1 MRKRKSFITSPKSG
15 TNNST
20 DCMVTVVLL
29 CEKAAHR
36 MKSYG
41 PTPLAKLGQL
51 RLIDLQMASISRVFK
66 NFEVV
71 VCGGF
76 EAEKIVKHLRD
87 NYQNISIRF
96 VENQLYA
103 HSNCCESLRISLNNI
118 GNDKVLICNGEIIL
132 NDNILNLIDQ
142 TKSFVMYEKFDN
154 PNLDVG
160 VIVDPNGRTENFC
173 YGIGKKWTEILFL
186 NNQDIIEAIRKIIST
201 PDYKNKF
208 IFEALNDLSKTRFR
222 LESIENSNRPITKIS
237 NIKTYHEVSKIYART
252 NTKLFKS

>member
-1 MRKRKSFITSPKSG
+1 MRKKKSFITSPKSG
-15 TNNST
+15 HRVVA
-20 DCMVTVVLL
+20 DCLITVVLL
-29 CEKAAHR
+29 CENAGHR

-51 RLIDLQMASISRVFK
+51 RLIDLQMASIARVFK
-66 NFEVV
+66 SFEVV

-76 EAEKIVKHLRD
+76 EADKIVKHLKD
-87 NYQNISIRF
+87 NYQDISIRF
-96 VENQLYA
+96 VENQLHA

-142 TKSFVMYEKFDN
+142 TKSFVVYEKFDN

-160 VIVDPNGRTENFC
+160 VIVGPNGRTENFC
-173 YGIGKKWTEILFL
+173 YGIGQKWTEILFL
-186 NNQDIIEAIRKIIST
+186 NNQDIIEAIRKIVST

-222 LESIENSNRPITKIS
+222 LDSIENPNRPITKIS
-237 NIKTYHEVSKIYART
+237 NIKTYHEVNKIYART